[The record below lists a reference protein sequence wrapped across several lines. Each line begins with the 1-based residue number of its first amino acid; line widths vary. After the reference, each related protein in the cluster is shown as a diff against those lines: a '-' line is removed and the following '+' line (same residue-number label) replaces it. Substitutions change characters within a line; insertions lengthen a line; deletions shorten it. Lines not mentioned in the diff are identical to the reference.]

1 MKKSIVIVD
10 DHILIAKALEGIISN
25 FNEFEVIYVCENG
38 KDLIQK
44 FEEGKRTPDIILL
57 DISMPIMDGF
67 ETAAWL
73 TKNHPDIK
81 IMALSMQGD
90 DNSVIKMI
98 KNGAKGYLLK
108 NTHPKDLETA
118 LSRLNTD
125 GFFYPEW
132 ASKIIFSNIGKDHD
146 SDVSVKI
153 SDREKEFLK
162 YTVTELSYKEIAD
175 RMCCSPRTV
184 ESYRDQLC
192 EKLDL
197 KTRVGLAVFAIKNGF
212 AN

>member
-10 DHILIAKALEGIISN
+10 DHILIAKALEGIIDN
-25 FNEFEVIYVCENG
+25 FKDFEVIYTCENG
-38 KDLIQK
+38 KGLIEK
-44 FEEGKRTPDIILL
+44 FEKNTKIPDIILL
-57 DISMPIMDGF
+57 DISMPVMDGF
-67 ETAAWL
+67 ETMQWV
-73 TKNHPDIK
+73 KENYSKIK
-81 IMALSMQGD
+81 VMALSMQGD

-108 NTHPKDLETA
+108 NTSPKKLEEA
-118 LSRLNTD
+118 LQKLDND
-125 GFFYPEW
+125 GYFYPEW
-132 ASKIIFSNIGKDHD
+132 ASKILFENFNKEESTLNAI
-146 SDVSVKI
+146 KI
-153 SDREKEFLK
+153 TDREKEFLK

-175 RMCCSPRTV
+175 KMCCSPRTV

-212 AN
+212 A

>member
-1 MKKSIVIVD
+1 MKKTIVIVD
-10 DHILIAKALEGIISN
+10 DHILIAKALEGIIGN
-25 FNEFEVIYVCENG
+25 FSEFEVIYVCESG

-44 FEEGKRTPDIILL
+44 FEEGNTIPEIILM
-57 DISMPIMDGF
+57 DVSMPIMDGF
-67 ETAAWL
+67 ETAAWV
-73 TKNHPDIK
+73 TKNHPEIK
-81 IMALSMQGD
+81 VMALSMQGD

-108 NTHPKDLETA
+108 NTHPKDLEIA
-118 LSRLNTD
+118 LTRLNTD

-132 ASKIIFSNIGKDHD
+132 ASKIIFSNLNKTDIETT
-146 SDVSVKI
+146 VRI

>member
-1 MKKSIVIVD
+1 MKKTIVIVD
-10 DHILIAKALEGIISN
+10 DHVLIAKALEGIIGN
-25 FNEFEVIYVCENG
+25 FKDFEVIYVCENG
-38 KDLIQK
+38 QDLIDKLENNSQI
-44 FEEGKRTPDIILL
+44 PDFILL
-57 DISMPIMDGF
+57 DISMPIMNGF

-73 TKNHPDIK
+73 TKNHPGIK

-118 LSRLNTD
+118 LSKLNTD

-132 ASKIIFSNIGKDHD
+132 ATRIILSNLNNEKD
-146 SDVSVKI
+146 VENTVRI
-153 SDREKEFLK
+153 SDREKEFLT

-212 AN
+212 A